1 MGDFESAEVEG
12 LALQYLGTIP
22 ASKRAEPIGRTMNP
36 LPPRTAEP
44 EKRFI
49 EVRST
54 HIQVLSAI
62 PSYLRALVAASLRT
76 S

>member
-49 EVRST
+49 EVGST
-54 HIQVLSAI
+54 
-62 PSYLRALVAASLRT
+62 
-76 S
+76 